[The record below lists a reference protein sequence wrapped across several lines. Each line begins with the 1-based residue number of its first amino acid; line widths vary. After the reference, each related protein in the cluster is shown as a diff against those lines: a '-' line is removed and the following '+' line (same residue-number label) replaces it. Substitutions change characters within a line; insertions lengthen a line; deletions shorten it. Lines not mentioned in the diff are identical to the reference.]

1 MDKIIIK
8 GLRVFAYHG
17 VNPEEKRDGQP
28 FELDVTLFVPLL
40 RAGRSDDLNDTVSYA
55 KAAKTVLRVMTE
67 ASYDLLER
75 AANRVAE
82 QLLLEYHGVE
92 QVEVLLKKPQAPVKA
107 DFEYMA
113 VCITRQRADFDRIS

>member
-1 MDKIIIK
+1 LDKIIIK

-28 FELDVTLFVPLL
+28 FELDVSLYLPLL
-40 RAGRSDDLNDTVSYA
+40 RAGRTDHLGDTVSYA
-55 KAAKTVLRVMTE
+55 KAAKTILRVMTE

-82 QLLLEYHGVE
+82 QLLLEYHEVE
-92 QVEVLLKKPQAPVKA
+92 RVEVLLKKPQAPVRA
-107 DFEYMA
+107 DFDYMA
-113 VCITRQRADFDRIS
+113 VFITRQRTDFD